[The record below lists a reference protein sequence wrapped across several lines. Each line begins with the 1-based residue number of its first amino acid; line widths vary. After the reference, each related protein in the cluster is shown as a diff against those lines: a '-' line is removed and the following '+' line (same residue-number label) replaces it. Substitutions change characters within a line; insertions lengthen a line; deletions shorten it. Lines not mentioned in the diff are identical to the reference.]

1 MAIST
6 QTQDL
11 INFYNQK
18 KSLDAKQLE
27 QINFVQKGYTL
38 KTGVGET
45 ETLRVWGQDEIID
58 NYTFSIKNL
67 DSKILELNSNIV
79 LLQREILELGE
90 SANAV
95 GCGTTGIFE
104 DSPPGFTTVTVFKD
118 QVKYKGYT
126 YSGNNPF
133 EGTEGD
139 ITSENIGIGT
149 FNEVVQVSIGSYFGP
164 INQCNG
170 LLCLI
175 PSNSCTGYA
184 DSISELENQIPS
196 IRSERDDLIE
206 TVNFLKKGRSDYELQ
221 NYSYEQAKSEINT
234 SIQASNN
241 ILEVLKDPDNSEFL

>member
-6 QTQDL
+6 QTQEL

-18 KSLDAKQLE
+18 KSLDVKQLE
-27 QINFVQKGYTL
+27 QINFVQKGYTI

-67 DSKILELNSNIV
+67 DNKILELNSNIV
-79 LLQREILELGE
+79 SLQREILELGE

-104 DSPPGFTTVTVFKD
+104 NSPPGFTTITVFKD

-164 INQCNG
+164 INQCNDI
-170 LLCLI
+170 LCLI
-175 PSNSCTGYA
+175 PSNSCTGFA
-184 DSISELENQIPS
+184 NSISELENQIPS
-196 IRSERDDLIE
+196 IRSERDDLID
-206 TVNFLKKGRSDYELQ
+206 TVNSLKKGRSDYELQ
-221 NYSYEQAKSEINT
+221 NYSYEQAKSEINA
-234 SIQASNN
+234 SIQSSNN
-241 ILEVLKDPDNSEFL
+241 ILEVLNDPDNSEFL